1 MLKAYSSA
9 FFVGTYLSIRIIHI
23 LLVNNYQ
30 KSYNGFQ
37 KDGTHFFWTKPLVE
51 TSLQLPI

>member
-1 MLKAYSSA
+1 MLKAHSSA

-30 KSYNGFQ
+30 KSYNSFQ
-37 KDGTHFFWTKPLVE
+37 KDATHFFEQNPL
-51 TSLQLPI
+51 

>member
-30 KSYNGFQ
+30 KSYNSFQ
-37 KDGTHFFWTKPLVE
+37 KDATHFFEQNPL
-51 TSLQLPI
+51 